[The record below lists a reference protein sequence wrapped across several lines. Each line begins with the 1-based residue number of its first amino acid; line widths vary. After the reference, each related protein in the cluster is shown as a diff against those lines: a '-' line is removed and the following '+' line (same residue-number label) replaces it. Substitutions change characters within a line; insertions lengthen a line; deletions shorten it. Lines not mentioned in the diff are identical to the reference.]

1 MTKRF
6 LTKCPILV
14 LTFLVG
20 VAVYSLT
27 VKRHHSYLRKC
38 DRERVYI
45 NGQMSSN
52 SVVYHTPD
60 GITFVK
66 VAEDGNWYWVGP
78 KGGINYCTQT
88 NGSQLKEQPE
98 VWHYRDFSCVGVEA
112 IDDSDH
118 YFGKSIVI
126 GNESVEFSSRS
137 KAQIKVVW

>member
-20 VAVYSLT
+20 VT
-27 VKRHHSYLRKC
+27 VNLLIVNRHASYLHKC
-38 DRERVYI
+38 DRERVYFK
-45 NGQMSSN
+45 GQLSSN
-52 SVVYHTPD
+52 SVVYHSND

-66 VAEDGNWYWVGP
+66 VAEDGNWYWVGQ
-78 KGGINYCTQT
+78 KGVINYCTRA
-88 NGSQLKEQPE
+88 NGSKLSDQPD

-118 YFGKSIVI
+118 YFSKNIVF
-126 GNESVEFSSRS
+126 GNDSVEFRSRS
-137 KAQIKVVW
+137 KAQIKMVW